1 MNWLTDSIREFI
13 HRGDRLLLTLC
24 LLASGFGMVL
34 IYSATRYMNHS
45 AGLRCMLIQAVGIVL
60 GVFVYIAMSSVDI
73 ELFLEMALSVWTVH
87 QFAAPDPTG
96 DRRG

>member
-1 MNWLTDSIREFI
+1 MWLNWLTDSIREFI

-60 GVFVYIAMSSVDI
+60 GVFVYIAMSS
-73 ELFLEMALSVWTVH
+73 EMALSVWTVH

>member
-1 MNWLTDSIREFI
+1 MWLNWLTDSIREFI

-45 AGLRCMLIQAVGIVL
+45 VQPSTLA
-60 GVFVYIAMSSVDI
+60 
-73 ELFLEMALSVWTVH
+73 AL
-87 QFAAPDPTG
+87 
-96 DRRG
+96 

>member
-60 GVFVYIAMSSVDI
+60 GCDERFVLYLCIGNA
-73 ELFLEMALSVWTVH
+73 
-87 QFAAPDPTG
+87 G
-96 DRRG
+96 G

>member
-45 AGLRCMLIQAVGIVL
+45 AGAALHADPGGGHRSGGVRLYRHVL
-60 GVFVYIAMSSVDI
+60 G
-73 ELFLEMALSVWTVH
+73 
-87 QFAAPDPTG
+87 
-96 DRRG
+96 